1 MRRLQFLHEKI
12 HLGSLHIDVVDLMH
26 APWTGWLLVT
36 SPTLIG
42 GYLVNKRLRSRNI
55 EREEGTTRCC
65 IYVVFGLLIQ
75 AMEEI
80 LDYQPFLHAMV
91 WACLN
96 VFLQTLPGLWD
107 GLIPNC

>member
-1 MRRLQFLHEKI
+1 MRRFQFLHEKV
-12 HLGSLHIDVVDLMH
+12 HLGSQHIDTVDLMH
-26 APWTGWLLVT
+26 APRKGWLLVT
-36 SPTLIG
+36 SLALIG

-65 IYVVFGLLIQ
+65 IYVVLGLLIQ

-80 LDYQPFLHAMV
+80 LNYQPFLHAVV

-96 VFLQTLPGLWD
+96 VFLQTLLGLWD
-107 GLIPNC
+107 DLIR